1 MIQETYNYLLTRE
14 QVIKLSAKD
23 FIKQTKENNDFVD
36 KLKMIRHIMNNEN
49 IFLMATCADNI
60 QNWLQEFRFT
70 YNKAPEI
77 SKLMNEI
84 ISITQVYKGLSISEK
99 NAYIRDLLELEALRR
114 NMIGHIVSENEVLS
128 SILWDFTNFKYIL
141 DGIETNCFD
150 NPDIEIN
157 AELLLYTVQMLRQ
170 QFPGIFEE
178 KPELFDAT
186 IWLSKEIKK
195 YSKDRLITKL
205 AKEYIKQATNQ
216 MNKKNSNSSKRHIK
230 VLTNNLIK

>member
-1 MIQETYNYLLTRE
+1 MISL
-14 QVIKLSAKD
+14 IKD
-23 FIKQTKENNDFVD
+23 GEV
-36 KLKMIRHIMNNEN
+36 KLYELRRKHNPKK
-49 IFLMATCADNI
+49 I
-60 QNWLQEFRFT
+60 QFEL
-70 YNKAPEI
+70 
-77 SKLMNEI
+77 
-84 ISITQVYKGLSISEK
+84 
-99 NAYIRDLLELEALRR
+99 RDLLELEALRR